1 MLLTLAALDQTIVT
15 TALPTIISELGEL
28 KQISWIVTSYLL
40 SSTIVSPLYGK
51 LGDMYGRKIMM
62 QIAIIVFLIGSFLS
76 GISIN
81 IEMFIVSRVIQGMGG
96 GGLFV
101 LAFTVVGDIVPS
113 RSRGKIQGLF
123 AVVFG
128 MSSILGPL
136 IGGFFVEEIS
146 WGWIFF
152 INIPIG
158 IISLIILNFTF
169 PKMNFLEKKSI
180 DYIGIFLLT
189 SIIFLIIL
197 FTNDVSNFFITKNW
211 PIAFILIIL
220 LITFFIFWEKKNQ
233 DPIFPIKL
241 FTEKNFFIYSF
252 IGFFS
257 GGILFSLLIFI
268 PFYFQILKSSSPT
281 ESGIYLIPLT
291 IGIITGAWTCGLIMT
306 RYGKYKFLPTIG
318 SIVMISGLIG
328 LIITTY
334 NNSIN
339 IISFFLFIIGIGLG
353 PQLSVITTIIQNGAP
368 TNQMGVS
375 TSTLILMRQIGGNV
389 SIAIFSL
396 IFIQKIKIESLL
408 NKLVDE
414 KKINIFN
421 LDRFKMM
428 NLSKSDKLYISEI
441 LDKGFEMVFVSL
453 LIISLIIFCLSF
465 FGVEKELSK
474 TSHNQK
480 K

>member
-28 KQISWIVTSYLL
+28 KQISWVVTSYLL

-62 QIAIIVFLIGSFLS
+62 QIAIIIFLIGSFLS
-76 GISIN
+76 GISVN

-101 LAFTVVGDIVPS
+101 LAFTVVGDVVPS

-123 AVVFG
+123 AIVFG

-136 IGGFFVEEIS
+136 IGGFFVEKVS

-158 IISLIILNFTF
+158 ITSLIILNFSF
-169 PKMNFLEKKSI
+169 PKINVLEKKSI
-180 DYIGIFLLT
+180 DFIGIFFLT
-189 SIIFLIIL
+189 TIIFLIIL
-197 FTNDVSNFFITKNW
+197 FTNDVTNFFIEENW
-211 PIAFILIIL
+211 FIASIFIISLII
-220 LITFFIFWEKKNQ
+220 IFIFWEKKKQ
-233 DPIFPIKL
+233 DPIFPINL
-241 FTEKNFFIYSF
+241 FSERNFFIYSL

-268 PFYFQILKSSSPT
+268 PFYFQILKNSSPT
-281 ESGIYLIPLT
+281 ESGIYLIPFT
-291 IGIITGAWTCGLIMT
+291 IGIISGAWTSGLIIT
-306 RYGKYKFLPTIG
+306 KYGKYKFLPIIG
-318 SIVMISGLIG
+318 SIIMIIGLIG
-328 LIITTY
+328 LIIITHK
-334 NNSIN
+334 NSIN

-368 TNQMGVS
+368 INQMGVS

-389 SIAIFSL
+389 FIAIFSL
-396 IFIQKIKIESLL
+396 IFIQKIKFEYSL
-408 NKLVDE
+408 NKLIDE

-421 LDRFKMM
+421 LDRFKIM
-428 NLSKSDKLYISEI
+428 NLSVSDKLLISQI
-441 LDKGFEMVFVSL
+441 LDSGFEMVFISL
-453 LIISLIIFCLSF
+453 LIISLFIFWLSF

-474 TSHNQK
+474 ISHNQK
-480 K
+480 R